1 MIRIFL
7 GIVRRYRLPFALNL
21 LGVATA
27 LSAFTIIV
35 AQLIFE
41 HRHDRCYPQSD
52 CIFRLENLDAGDI
65 FRYIFPRGVADD
77 FVASSPYI
85 SSSAIMCKYF
95 GHTAVVVDNDGTPV
109 GFDIDLI
116 PTTAG
121 ITDVFGFEM
130 LGGDAHSLVRPG
142 TILLPAT
149 MARRLFG
156 TADAVGRSLHLPE
169 ALWGS
174 DLHDYVVAGVY
185 ADFPDNSQVDNA
197 AYVSV
202 GTLLEGNYM
211 ASNFNVYVRLASADR
226 AAAVADNFERTFD
239 FGKCGLSAMP
249 DISLTCVT
257 DIYFDSAISSDGRLY
272 RTGNRSVTLALMA
285 IAFVVLILSVI
296 NHTNF
301 NIALAPIRMRSVNV
315 QKVLGCT
322 PARLRLWMVA
332 ESVAVCLAA
341 WLLMLPIL
349 RLAGRLPLLSF
360 LSADVD
366 PLHNVGLC
374 LAVGALAVAVGVA
387 SGVYPA
393 CYATRLA
400 PAMVLKGSFA
410 LSASGRRLRRILAWL
425 QFASAFVFIIVAAF
439 VWMQN
444 DYFRRCSST
453 LVTDRVAVVHV
464 SGSLA
469 GGSRST
475 LESKLMAHPGIE
487 AVAFSQEKIGSSDTY
502 NTNSADYEG
511 RHVRFFTILGTPDL
525 LRVFGI
531 AVDEG
536 RDFAASDTASAEWSM
551 IVKRSMKD
559 GDLAGLALG
568 RNFAGCRVV
577 GVSRDVNLASLRRP
591 QFNTCFITGG
601 SMRLNYCN
609 IRIAAGS
616 SADDVVSHIRKSIT
630 SIDPSSPVDVE
641 FYDTI
646 INGLYRTERSLA
658 YMVTFF
664 SILAIIIAGIGV
676 FGMSF
681 LDTRFRRREIA
692 VRRVMG
698 AGVWEIVRLF
708 SGSYLRLIA
717 AAYAVALPLSLVAV
731 DGWLS
736 RFAYRVPLNWW
747 VPLLALLLL
756 TAVAMAAVVVQT
768 LSAARENPVAT
779 LGSE

>member
-27 LSAFTIIV
+27 LSAFTVIV
-35 AQLIFE
+35 AQLVYE
-41 HRHDRCYPQSD
+41 CRHDQCYPQSTS
-52 CIFRLENLDAGDI
+52 IFRLEIPEADDI
-65 FRYIFPRGVADD
+65 FRYIFPRGLADD
-77 FVASSPYI
+77 FVNSSPYI
-85 SSSAIMCKYF
+85 SSSAIMCKF
-95 GHTAVVVDNDGTPV
+95 LGSTSVVVDSGATRSA
-109 GFDIDLI
+109 FDIDLNL
-116 PTTAG
+116 TTPG
-121 ITDVFGFEM
+121 LTDVFGFEM
-130 LGGDAHSLVRPG
+130 IAGDRNCLVRPG

-185 ADFPDNSQVDNA
+185 ADFPPNSQMDNA
-197 AYVSV
+197 AYAGL

-211 ASNFNVYVRLASADR
+211 ASNFNVYVRLAAPER
-226 AAAVADNFERTFD
+226 ATAVADNFERNFD
-239 FGKCGLSAMP
+239 FGKCGLSNPTDMA
-249 DISLTCVT
+249 LTCIT
-257 DIYFDSAISSDGRLY
+257 DIYFDSAVSSDGVLY

-301 NIALAPIRMRSVNV
+301 NIALAPIRMRSLNV
-315 QKVLGCT
+315 QKVLGC
-322 PARLRLWMVA
+322 PPWRLRLWLVA
-332 ESVAVCLAA
+332 ESVVVCLAG
-341 WLLMLPIL
+341 WVLMLPVL
-349 RLAGRLPLLSF
+349 RVACRMPLLSF

-366 PLHNVGLC
+366 PLRNVGLC
-374 LAVGALAVAVGVA
+374 LAVGALAVAVGVV
-387 SGVYPA
+387 SGIYPA
-393 CYATRLA
+393 CYATRFA
-400 PAMVLKGSFA
+400 PAMVLKGNFA
-410 LSASGRRLRRILAWL
+410 LSASGRRLRRILAWV
-425 QFASAFVFIIVAAF
+425 QFASAFVFIIAAAF

-444 DYFRRCSST
+444 DYFSRCSHT
-453 LVTDRVAVVHV
+453 LVTDQVAVVHV
-464 SGSLA
+464 NGDLSARHYDAFNARLLS
-469 GGSRST
+469 
-475 LESKLMAHPGIE
+475 HPGIE
-487 AVAFSQEKIGSSDTY
+487 AVAFSQQKIGGSDTY
-502 NTNSADYEG
+502 NTNMADYED
-511 RHVRFFTILGTPDL
+511 RPVRFFTIYCTPDL

-531 AVDEG
+531 PVEAG
-536 RDFAASDTASAEWSM
+536 RDFAATDCDADEHVM
-551 IVKRSMKD
+551 IVNRTMM
-559 GDLAGLALG
+559 GADLKGLTLG
-568 RNFAGCRVV
+568 QRFFDCRVV
-577 GVSRDVNLASLRRP
+577 GVCHDVNLASLRRRL
-591 QFNTCFITGG
+591 FNTCFVSGG
-601 SMRLNYCN
+601 RMSLNYCY

-616 SADDVVSHIRKSIT
+616 SAIDVADHIRRSVAA
-630 SIDPSSPVDVE
+630 IDPACPADVE
-641 FYDTI
+641 FYDSI
-646 INGLYRTERSLA
+646 LNNLYRTERSLA